1 MRSKVLDKELSVK
14 HFEIA
19 HGACYLVD
27 NLSSVKEFMTYDGVE
42 GTNLG
47 NHYQLVEE

>member
-19 HGACYLVD
+19 HGARYLVD
-27 NLSSVKEFMTYDGVE
+27 SLSSVKEFVTYDSVE
-42 GTNLG
+42 GTSL
-47 NHYQLVEE
+47 